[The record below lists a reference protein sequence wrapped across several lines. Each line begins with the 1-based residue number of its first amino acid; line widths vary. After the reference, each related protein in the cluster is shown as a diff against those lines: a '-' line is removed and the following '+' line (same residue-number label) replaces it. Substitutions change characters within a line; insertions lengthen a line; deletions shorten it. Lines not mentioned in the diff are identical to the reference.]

1 MKKLF
6 IVLMS
11 IMMLFCPIFTACEE
25 KDGGGDAETFTVT
38 INVDNKDYGTVNKT
52 SISNVAKDTAIIVD
66 ASTLTIGT
74 ETVTATPAVKDAQY
88 TYRFDGFTYSG
99 TTVNG
104 NMTITAKFSRTLN
117 GNDNEKTF
125 SIIFKLKTDDYS
137 FTYNSST
144 EDVIK
149 RVSDGETLGDDF
161 LILNDNQEIQ
171 NQEYKIVG
179 WYYYD
184 KDDNQKTIDKDTII
198 STENL
203 NIADNVDEIYVYA
216 KIKKLWL

>member
-1 MKKLF
+1 
-6 IVLMS
+6 MS

-52 SISNVAKDTAIIVD
+52 SISNVAKNTAIIVD

-74 ETVTATPAVKDAQY
+74 ETVTATPAVNDAQY

-99 TTVNG
+99 TIVMG
-104 NMTITAKFSRTLN
+104 NMTIKAKFSRTLN
-117 GNDNEKTF
+117 GNDNEKIF
-125 SIIFKLKTDDYS
+125 SIIFKLETENYS